1 MDNRRIPISVSVHPS
16 EYAGRTI
23 RLGNN
28 GSSDI
33 RDKMNSRMREFE
45 TESQKWREQF
55 LSGSSLSS
63 QPSLLENRPR
73 MLVNFPDFPEL
84 SSGFSSPM
92 NRIGSG
98 SSFGAPSL
106 AMAQTTSHKSFI
118 EEDDHGNKK
127 YKMVFEIGD
136 FKPSEIQV
144 RTEGRT
150 LAVKGDREVQA
161 GSATESKQ
169 FNREITLP
177 DFVEPT
183 SVTSFLSDGIL
194 TLEAPVLLDR
204 LGYGNSASNNAI
216 TNSSTSSTMR
226 NSPFRDM
233 DSPSRLGNASLL
245 SAPFGRDSFLKG
257 RDDMLG
263 GFNTPFFTD
272 MNFSQSPSSSV
283 SSQQQQHQLQ
293 QQHQQQQIQQQ
304 QLQQQQSAAAISAQ
318 QQQQQSKQ
326 QSSQSAVA
334 NSQSNAASYK
344 FNMSEF
350 RPEDISITVTDTTL
364 KIHALREE
372 MDGGSGK
379 TYREFKR
386 EIGLPEGSDVKR
398 LKNALQPDGTLTI
411 EIPVQD
417 NANLRPPLSPS
428 SIDAKFDNFSLNEKS
443 SAASLAAASQ
453 QQQQQQSQQ
462 ALSQQQDN
470 SVANT
475 NTASGLIGQ
484 SNDGKELKLTFDLTG
499 YKPED
504 LSIKVIDNNTL
515 KVHAIHIDNSRG
527 NQIHREYTRQY
538 ILPDGLQPEFLRAR
552 MSENGTLTV
561 EVPLPQVQPNKYER
575 VINIQNTNR

>member
-16 EYAGRTI
+16 DYAGRTV
-23 RLGNN
+23 RLGESGN
-28 GSSDI
+28 SDI
-33 RDKMNSRMREFE
+33 RDKMNLRMRDFE
-45 TESQKWREQF
+45 QESKKWREQF
-55 LSGSSLSS
+55 LSGSQLSGPP
-63 QPSLLENRPR
+63 QPSILDNRPR
-73 MLVNFPDFPEL
+73 MQVNFPDFPEL

-92 NRIGSG
+92 NRIGNSSG
-98 SSFGAPSL
+98 FGAPAI

-127 YKMVFEIGD
+127 YKMVFDIGD

-144 RTEGRT
+144 KTEGRL

-183 SVTSFLSDGIL
+183 SVTSFLSDGVL

-204 LGYGNSASNNAI
+204 LGYNNSMPTNNALQ
-216 TNSSTSSTMR
+216 NSTSSTTMR
-226 NSPFRDM
+226 NSPFRDI
-233 DSPSRLGNASLL
+233 DSPSRLGSSSLL
-245 SAPFGRDSFLKG
+245 SAPFGHRDFRKSH
-257 RDDMLG
+257 DDMLGMGGFNAGG

-272 MNFSQSPSSSV
+272 MNFSQPIDRSKTTSST
-283 SSQQQQHQLQ
+283 QQQQN
-293 QQHQQQQIQQQ
+293 HQQQ
-304 QLQQQQSAAAISAQ
+304 Q
-318 QQQQQSKQ
+318 QQQQQSQ
-326 QSSQSAVA
+326 QQGQQQQQQQQLQSASL
-334 NSQSNAASYK
+334 NSAASYK

-372 MDGGSGK
+372 TDGGSGK

-386 EIGLPEGSDVKR
+386 EIGLPEGADVKR
-398 LKNALQPDGTLTI
+398 LKNALQPDGTLNI

-417 NANLRPPLSPS
+417 NANLRPPHSPS
-428 SIDAKFDNFSLNEKS
+428 GIDTQFDNFSLNEKS
-443 SAASLAAASQ
+443 SAGAALSASSQ
-453 QQQQQQSQQ
+453 
-462 ALSQQQDN
+462 LSQQSAVSQQNQQN
-470 SVANT
+470 SLQQGSGNVSN
-475 NTASGLIGQ
+475 ASGLIDQ
-484 SNDGKELKLTFDLTG
+484 TNDGKELKLTFDLTG

-515 KVHAIHIDNSRG
+515 KVHAVHIDNSRG

-538 ILPDGLQPEFLRAR
+538 ILPDGLQPELLRAR

-561 EVPLPQVQPNKYER
+561 EVPLPQMQPNKYER
-575 VINIQNTNR
+575 IINIQNTNR

>member
-1 MDNRRIPISVSVHPS
+1 MDNRPRVPISVSVHPS
-16 EYAGRTI
+16 DYAGRTV
-23 RLGNN
+23 RLGSGN
-28 GSSDI
+28 SDI

-45 TESQKWREQF
+45 LESQKWREQF
-55 LSGSSLSS
+55 LSGSSLSG

-73 MLVNFPDFPEL
+73 LAMNFPDFPEL
-84 SSGFSSPM
+84 SYGF
-92 NRIGSG
+92 GSG
-98 SSFGAPSL
+98 RQFGAPAL
-106 AMAQTTSHKSFI
+106 ALAQNTSQKSFI
-118 EEDDHGNKK
+118 EEDDNGHKK
-127 YKMVFEIGD
+127 YKMVFDIGD
-136 FKPSEIQV
+136 FKPNEISV
-144 RTEGRT
+144 RTEGKILT
-150 LAVKGDREVQA
+150 VKGDREVQA

-183 SVTSFLSDGIL
+183 SVTSFLSDGAL

-204 LGYGNSASNNAI
+204 LGYTNNPAIANSA
-216 TNSSTSSTMR
+216 TTSTSTMR
-226 NSPFRDM
+226 NSPFRDV
-233 DSPSRLGNASLL
+233 DSPSRLGGSSLL
-245 SAPFGRDSFLKG
+245 GSPFSREPFGRDPLMS
-257 RDDMLG
+257 

-272 MNFSQSPSSSV
+272 MNFSQPPASSSM
-283 SSQQQQHQLQ
+283 SSQQQQQHQM
-293 QQHQQQQIQQQ
+293 QQQQKQAAT
-304 QLQQQQSAAAISAQ
+304 QQQSTH
-318 QQQQQSKQ
+318 
-326 QSSQSAVA
+326 
-334 NSQSNAASYK
+334 NSNAASYK

-372 MDGGSGK
+372 TDGGHGK

-386 EIGLPEGSDVKR
+386 EIGLPEGADVKR

-428 SIDAKFDNFSLNEKS
+428 GTSALDSQFGNFSLNDRTASTS
-443 SAASLAAASQ
+443 S
-453 QQQQQQSQQ
+453 
-462 ALSQQQDN
+462 ALSQQKHQDN
-470 SVANT
+470 SLQHGNS
-475 NTASGLIGQ
+475 NASGLIGQ

-515 KVHAIHIDNSRG
+515 KVHAVHIDNSRG

-538 ILPDGLQPEFLRAR
+538 ILPEGLQPEFLRAR

-561 EVPLPQVQPNKYER
+561 EVPLPQVQPN
-575 VINIQNTNR
+575 N